1 MLLIERIC
9 PSGSAKRM
17 QATISAASSQASRL
31 PPVSHTMPASRISS
45 ISSSTA
51 EPSRALGRASAR
63 SASRWMVSTAPM
75 ACCRRGRRV
84 PALFAALRTGRPWLY
99 SSSSAFRLALAR
111 ASRALARAISGCVP
125 CWMGTISGKLMRRM
139 RPRRQPQ
146 MRVSR
151 AVASGVKTAA
161 ISMLLTMRVWL

>member
-1 MLLIERIC
+1 MVALFDQLPVVEDENLRVALDGLDRANGLL
-9 PSGSAKRM
+9 
-17 QATISAASSQASRL
+17 QARQAG
-31 PPVSHTMPASRISS
+31 T
-45 ISSSTA
+45 
-51 EPSRALGRASAR
+51 
-63 SASRWMVSTAPM
+63 
-75 ACCRRGRRV
+75 
-84 PALFAALRTGRPWLY
+84 ALFAALRTGRPWLY

-139 RPRRQPQ
+139 RPRRQSQ